1 MLKRVIVAVIFVPI
15 LFVVM
20 FILPPVAMAF
30 TAALIAALACYEL
43 LRAANIHQRE
53 LVIPSVTCGAL
64 IPLGA
69 WITGLLGLN
78 VNAMYVFAFLL
89 MQVLFAC
96 AIRVHNTEGE
106 ITFQTLCVCLFAGVL
121 IPAFLSA
128 LVELRMMPNGKY
140 WVLLPVIIA
149 FITDGGAYF
158 AGVFL
163 GKHRGITNVSPN
175 KSAEGYVGGL
185 VTGLVFSVIYGLII
199 HAASGLP
206 VNILIMALYGLLGS
220 VVTEMGDLAFSLIKR
235 QLGVK
240 DYGNLLPG
248 HGGMLDRF
256 DSMIF
261 AAPLILILVQL
272 FPAF

>member
-1 MLKRVIVAVIFVPI
+1 
-15 LFVVM
+15 
-20 FILPPVAMAF
+20 
-30 TAALIAALACYEL
+30 
-43 LRAANIHQRE
+43 
-53 LVIPSVTCGAL
+53 
-64 IPLGA
+64 
-69 WITGLLGLN
+69 
-78 VNAMYVFAFLL
+78 
-89 MQVLFAC
+89 
-96 AIRVHNTEGE
+96 
-106 ITFQTLCVCLFAGVL
+106 
-121 IPAFLSA
+121 
-128 LVELRMMPNGKY
+128 
-140 WVLLPVIIA
+140 VIIA

-199 HAASGLP
+199 HAVAGLP

>member
-1 MLKRVIVAVIFVPI
+1 MFKRILVAVIFVPL

-20 FILPPVAMAF
+20 FLLPSVAMGF
-30 TAALIAALACYEL
+30 TVALIAAFACYEL
-43 LRAANIHQRE
+43 LRAAKIHE
-53 LVIPSVTCGAL
+53 GGLIVVSVASAAL

-69 WITGLLGLN
+69 WLVAVAGLDMKAGYVLGLLLMLTLFGL
-78 VNAMYVFAFLL
+78 
-89 MQVLFAC
+89 
-96 AIRVHNTEGE
+96 AIKEHGTERE
-106 ITFQTLCVCLFAGVL
+106 IEFPRLCICLFGGVL
-121 IPAFLSA
+121 IPEFLSA
-128 LVELRMMPNGKY
+128 LVELRTMPNGKF
-140 WVLLPVIIA
+140 WVLLPVIVA

-175 KSAEGYVGGL
+175 KSLEGYLGGL
-185 VTGLVFSVIYGLII
+185 AAGLVFSIIYGVIIHFAAGLQVYFLYMAIYGLI
-199 HAASGLP
+199 
-206 VNILIMALYGLLGS
+206 GS
-220 VVTEMGDLAFSLIKR
+220 LVTEHGDLAFSLIKR

-261 AAPLILILVQL
+261 AAPIILIMVQL